1 MGAKTAISWSNST
14 WTPIR
19 ARVKPDAAAIAEQKG
34 YGSLVQ
40 IAAKMAGRVGP
51 HCEKTSPG
59 CQNCYSETNNCRCLP
74 HNGTGLPFDRRSRD
88 LVDIHLDEKILLQ
101 PLRWKKGRRI
111 FVCSQTD
118 LFGEFVPDELID
130 RVFAVMALCPQ
141 HTFQVL
147 TKRADRM
154 AGYITARPDSME
166 IYRLAM
172 LLSISTKRKG
182 RIGESTK
189 FPLPNV
195 WLGVSI
201 EDQRR
206 ADERIPHLLRTPAAV
221 RFLSCEPLLEGLD
234 LLYPESINPVRW
246 CCGGTDCGCMG
257 KPIEPPLLHD
267 IDWVIVGGESGPGAR
282 PFNVRWARDLI
293 RQCRE
298 AGAACFVKQ
307 LGSIPVVEPCSQHH
321 FDFGEGIGRKAKFSA
336 MDKLHPS
343 TGLWR
348 VHFMD
353 RAGADPS
360 EWPEDLKLQEFPG
373 GRP

>member
-1 MGAKTAISWSNST
+1 MGAKTGISWTDAT

-40 IAAKMAGRVGP
+40 IAKDMAGRVGP
-51 HCEKTSPG
+51 HCEKASPG
-59 CQNCYSETNNCRCLP
+59 CANCYSETNNSRCLP

-118 LFGEFVPDELID
+118 LFGEFVPDDLID

-221 RFLSCEPLLEGLD
+221 RFLSCEPLIEEIDIRQYLEG
-234 LLYPESINPVRW
+234 INL
-246 CCGGTDCGCMG
+246 CIT
-257 KPIEPPLLHD
+257 
-267 IDWVIVGGESGPGAR
+267 GGESGPGAR
-282 PFNVRWARDLI
+282 PFDLSWARSLRD
-293 RQCRE
+293 QCE
-298 AGAACFVKQ
+298 SAGVAYFLKQ
-307 LGSIPVVEPCSQHH
+307 LGSN
-321 FDFGEGIGRKAKFSA
+321 A
-336 MDKLHPS
+336 MGFFRPDINIQPGAPFQTK
-343 TGLWR
+343 
-348 VHFMD
+348 D
-353 RAGADPS
+353 RSGADPA
-360 EWPEDLKLQEFPG
+360 EFPEDLRIQQMPEV
-373 GRP
+373 RR